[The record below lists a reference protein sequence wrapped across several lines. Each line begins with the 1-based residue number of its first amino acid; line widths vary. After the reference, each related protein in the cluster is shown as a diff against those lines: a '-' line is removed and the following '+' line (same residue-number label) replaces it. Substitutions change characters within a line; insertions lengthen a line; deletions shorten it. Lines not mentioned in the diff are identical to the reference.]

1 MDENVKG
8 STGLLGMKWAC
19 VPEGGVSQR
28 CGHRHACVANE
39 TTGSLVRC
47 DALGSRDQ
55 VPKCHYEHTSLPAV
69 PLLNATKDKRQMLAL
84 ASPTPNS
91 QLCED
96 VSSYLPSFCQCDD
109 EDLGFKAS
117 CSVNF
122 LEVDTIT
129 VLAEVVP
136 CQAPAHADLT
146 ISDSE
151 LGISHQFAGIS
162 AGEAYNLPV
171 PGLSLDVPLVGE
183 VGVVMD
189 IELDGDLSSFEID
202 LAVDACAGSG
212 SDQECG
218 SDLTSY
224 LPIELLSHSFN
235 FDDVC

>member
-1 MDENVKG
+1 
-8 STGLLGMKWAC
+8 MKDPSKTPPYQC
-19 VPEGGVSQR
+19 HLCGDFCCNTDKDCPKSYCLNDPTKVPPYFCHPAAAAPAKKVVTT
-28 CGHRHACVANE
+28 VAP
-39 TTGSLVRC
+39 
-47 DALGSRDQ
+47 
-55 VPKCHYEHTSLPAV
+55 PKKTC
-69 PLLNATKDKRQMLAL
+69 
-84 ASPTPNS
+84 
-91 QLCED
+91 
-96 VSSYLPSFCQCDD
+96 
-109 EDLGFKAS
+109 

-202 LAVDACAGSG
+202 LA
-212 SDQECG
+212 
-218 SDLTSY
+218 
-224 LPIELLSHSFN
+224 
-235 FDDVC
+235 